1 MEDENKN
8 RKITEKFKKSDKRVA
23 TKIKLE
29 AQESDTAIDLTNN
42 LREK

>member
-8 RKITEKFKKSDKRVA
+8 RKITGKNLKNQTKWVA

-29 AQESDTAIDLTNN
+29 AHKKAIQL
-42 LREK
+42 